1 MANLRQ
7 VFRPCRFYSLGN
19 HFACRSDLIVGGSE
33 TRRKFMD
40 SVISQ
45 LDSQYLQHL
54 IQYQKNLNQRN
65 ALLKYFAL
73 NRVFENDTLAI
84 YNEQL
89 GVMVNISSIKERNSY
104 LNLYLSLTTIP
115 HDHRIAETVQVVY
128 ESHLFENNLLVL
140 LQENISKDR
149 VLHYTSVGT
158 HKDDLSFEIDGHPI
172 KNLVL
177 RDNRN
182 LFWLL

>member
-1 MANLRQ
+1 LVIISPADQ
-7 VFRPCRFYSLGN
+7 
-19 HFACRSDLIVGGSE
+19 DLIVKAVKLEGSL
-33 TRRKFMD
+33 D

-54 IQYQKNLNQRN
+54 IQYQKVLNQRN

-73 NRVFENDTLAI
+73 NRVLKTTPSPFIMNNLM
-84 YNEQL
+84 
-89 GVMVNISSIKERNSY
+89 GMVNISSIKKEFISQF
-104 LNLYLSLTTIP
+104 IP
-115 HDHRIAETVQVVY
+115 SNYHHHAITGSQETVQVVY

-140 LQENISKDR
+140 LQENINKDR

-158 HKDDLSFEIDGHPI
+158 KTTSFEIDGHPI

-177 RDNRN
+177 RDNSSDC
-182 LFWLL
+182 FGSI

>member
-1 MANLRQ
+1 MAKLTKFSDHVGFIPLVIISPADQ
-7 VFRPCRFYSLGN
+7 
-19 HFACRSDLIVGGSE
+19 DLIVEGSE

-54 IQYQKNLNQRN
+54 IQYQKVLNQRN

-73 NRVFENDTLAI
+73 NRVFENTLAI

-89 GVMVNISSIKERNSY
+89 DGYGKHIFDKRNSY
-104 LNLYLSLTTIP
+104 LNLYPSLTTTAITGSQ
-115 HDHRIAETVQVVY
+115 ETVQVVY

-140 LQENISKDR
+140 LGK
-149 VLHYTSVGT
+149 
-158 HKDDLSFEIDGHPI
+158 HK
-172 KNLVL
+172 
-177 RDNRN
+177 
-182 LFWLL
+182 